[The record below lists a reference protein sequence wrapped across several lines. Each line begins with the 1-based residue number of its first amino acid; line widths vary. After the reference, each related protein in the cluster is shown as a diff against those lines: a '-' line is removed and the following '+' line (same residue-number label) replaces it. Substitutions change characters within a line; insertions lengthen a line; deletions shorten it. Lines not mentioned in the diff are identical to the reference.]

1 MAFEKKTWLN
11 VPDPNNP
18 PSEAISLNSDE
29 LNRIED
35 GIAASIRRDGD
46 SMDAPLTLR
55 GTYTNDN
62 EAVDKKYVDTGIKR
76 IDLTNCEYTDENT
89 SIGKIPNW
97 SKDLAERYRIV
108 VCYNVVYSSNQA
120 SFVTNIDWD
129 SYSYIDT
136 NKYYKI
142 KITSDGMVF
151 VNNKKIIEDN
161 YIKFIFL
168 IPVETLTLK

>member
-1 MAFEKKTWLN
+1 MAFEKKEWLN
-11 VPDPNNP
+11 VPDPSNP
-18 PSEAISLNSDE
+18 PSGAIALSNDE

-46 SMDAPLTLR
+46 IMDAPLKLR
-55 GTYTNDN
+55 GTYTEDD